1 MIEDPD
7 LANFPNSDE
16 SPSEEIKRE
25 TDKMLDEVLLTL
37 KLERAVIF
45 LKLNGSWQVASAHEV
60 PTHDFWNVAPLSL
73 GVVSSASQG
82 ETVNLMDA
90 GVSSFASRDSVILT
104 GIRSVVCAPYT
115 HPSREVLALLYADN
129 RIEKGAFS
137 EDDVATVQELAKEL
151 GRRLFE
157 S

>member
-7 LANFPNSDE
+7 FSNFPTSDHP
-16 SPSEEIKRE
+16 PSDNIVQE

-45 LKLNGSWQVASAHEV
+45 VKLEGMWRVSSSHEV
-60 PTHDFWNVAPLSL
+60 PVKDFWNLAPLSL
-73 GVVSSASQG
+73 GVVHSASQG

-90 GVSSFASRDSVILT
+90 GMSPFASRDSVILT

-115 HPSREVLALLYADN
+115 HPSGEVLALLYADN
-129 RIEKGAFS
+129 RIDKGAFS
-137 EDDVATVQELAKEL
+137 AADVATFQELAGEL

-157 S
+157 P

>member
-7 LANFPNSDE
+7 LADFPTSDE
-16 SPSEEIKRE
+16 SPSEEIRQE

-45 LKLNGSWQVASAHEV
+45 VKLDGSWQVSSAHEV

-73 GVVSSASQG
+73 GVVSSAAKG

-90 GVSSFASRDSVILT
+90 GVSAFASRDSVLLT

-115 HPSREVLALLYADN
+115 HPNGEVMALLYADN
-129 RIEKGAFS
+129 RIDKGAFS
-137 EDDVATVQELAKEL
+137 GADVATVQELAKEL